1 MIRIDQALL
10 RKFHR
15 GECTAEECAAITDW
29 MRNSEAAT
37 QMADERKMSEL
48 EARIWKNIEPREA
61 GAPGSRPLLT
71 RRFYYGVAAALLFLP
86 VLGWLNGFKNM
97 EQIVAPTI
105 YTLNSA
111 DQKNMEVSG
120 LDFTLANNSNAVV
133 VTPLAGR
140 HGGISFCGA
149 VQITNNSGA
158 DIEYVFESAC
168 KKSAYTRKK
177 VTFHSGKT
185 YIAVH
190 NFYKTD
196 EVIVMKKEHVMEFP
210 DAISTE
216 VMSEFSI

>member
-10 RKFHR
+10 QRFHR
-15 GECTAEECAAITDW
+15 GECTPEECAAITDW
-29 MRNSEAAT
+29 MNSPEAAT
-37 QMADERKMSEL
+37 QMANEQKMSEI
-48 EARIWKNIEPREA
+48 EVRIWKNIEPRKT
-61 GAPGSRPLLT
+61 GGRGVQPLLT
-71 RRFYYGVAAALLFLP
+71 RRFYYGIAAAILLLP
-86 VLGWLNGFKNM
+86 GLGWLNGLKNI
-97 EQIVAPTI
+97 EKVVAPTI

-111 DQKNMEVSG
+111 NQKNMEVSG

-133 VTPLAGR
+133 VTPPAGG

-168 KKSAYTRKK
+168 KKSAFTRKK

-196 EVIVMKKEHVMEFP
+196 EVIVIKKEHVIEFP

-216 VMSEFSI
+216 VMNEFNI